1 MLKKSVVAMTVA
13 LLAACLVGPVAAD
26 VVCPDSSY
34 CEVVYNRTYPGSSQ
48 FAGDPYDYVTVAPS
62 GAGETFTNA
71 DGINQ
76 GDGMLDIEV
85 RVYLR
90 NCAGDPLVGVPPQQ
104 INLFSNALCICPGGA
119 DSDLGTDANG
129 CATFTGTLNA
139 GGCASSIDV
148 YADGIFIC
156 TLMDGAARTVKIN
169 STDQAHLLASPC
181 FTDASDLAGF
191 ASVFGQPANG
201 VYSGSPGACWDY
213 NEQGANIDA
222 SDLAGFASVLGAACQ

>member
-1 MLKKSVVAMTVA
+1 MLKKSVVAMAVV
-13 LLAACLVGPVAAD
+13 LLAACIAGPAAAD
-26 VVCPDSSY
+26 VVCADSSY
-34 CEVVYNRTYPGSSQ
+34 CEVVFNRTYDGPGAQ
-48 FAGDPYDYVTVAPS
+48 FSGQPYDYLTVAPDGS
-62 GAGETFTNA
+62 GETFTNI
-71 DGINQ
+71 DGLNQ
-76 GDGMLDIEV
+76 GDGLLDVEV

-90 NCAGDPLVGVPPQQ
+90 NCNGDPLIGVPAQQ
-104 INLFSNALCICPGGA
+104 VNLFSNALCICPGGA

-156 TLMDGAARTVKIN
+156 TLMDGGARTVKVN

-191 ASVFGQPANG
+191 ASVFTDPA
-201 VYSGSPGACWDY
+201 SDPGNVCFDY
-213 NEQGANIDA
+213 NEQGASIDA
-222 SDLAGFASVLGAACQ
+222 SDLAGFASALGAACQ